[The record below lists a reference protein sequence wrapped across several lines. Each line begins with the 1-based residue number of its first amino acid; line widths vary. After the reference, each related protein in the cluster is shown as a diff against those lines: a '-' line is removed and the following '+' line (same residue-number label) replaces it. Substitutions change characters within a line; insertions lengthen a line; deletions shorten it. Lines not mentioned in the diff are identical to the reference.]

1 MTNIYMYNYPERPSG
16 LAELKLNADQI
27 ADLGTY
33 RNWLHHYCEADTGYP
48 GGELKIEI
56 LLEGENEFQIFN
68 ETQDVVVTDSTQN
81 CAIRRTIKFGIL
93 FTSDM
98 NGAIFRC
105 GVINRIFGDDVLA
118 YSNNETVSL
127 IPSKIY

>member
-1 MTNIYMYNYPERPSG
+1 

-27 ADLGTY
+27 VDLGTY
-33 RNWLHHYCEADTGYP
+33 RNWLLHYCEADTGYP

-56 LLEGENEFQIFN
+56 LLEGENEFKIFN
-68 ETQDVVVTDSTQN
+68 ETQDAVVTDSTQN
-81 CAIRRTIKFGIL
+81 CIGLRKIKFGIL

-98 NGAIFRC
+98 NGAIIRC
-105 GVINRIFGDDVLA
+105 GVTNRIFGDDVLT

-127 IPSKIY
+127 IPSKI

>member
-1 MTNIYMYNYPERPSG
+1 

-27 ADLGTY
+27 ADLVAY
-33 RNWLHHYCEADTGYP
+33 RSLLLHYCEADIGYP

-56 LLEGENEFQIFN
+56 LLEGENDFKIFN
-68 ETQDVVVTDSTQN
+68 ETQDVVGTDSTQN
-81 CAIRRTIKFGIL
+81 CINLRRITFGIL

-98 NGAIFRC
+98 NGAIIRC
-105 GVINRIFGDDVLA
+105 GVTNRIFGDDVLT

-127 IPSKIY
+127 IPSKI

>member
-1 MTNIYMYNYPERPSG
+1 M
-16 LAELKLNADQI
+16 AELKLDADQI

-33 RNWLHHYCEADTGYP
+33 RSWLLHYCEADTGYP

-56 LLEGENEFQIFN
+56 LLEGENEFKIFN
-68 ETQDVVVTDSTQN
+68 ETQDVVVTDSTEN
-81 CAIRRTIKFGIL
+81 CIGLRRITFGIF

-98 NGAIFRC
+98 NGAIIRC
-105 GVINRIFGDDVLA
+105 GVTNGIFGDDVLA

-127 IPSKIY
+127 IPSKI

>member
-1 MTNIYMYNYPERPSG
+1 M
-16 LAELKLNADQI
+16 AELKLNADQI

-33 RNWLHHYCEADTGYP
+33 RNWLLHYCEADTGYP

-56 LLEGENEFQIFN
+56 LLEGENDFKIFN
-68 ETQDVVVTDSTQN
+68 ETQDVVGTDSTQN
-81 CAIRRTIKFGIL
+81 CINLRRITFGIL

-98 NGAIFRC
+98 NGAIIRC
-105 GVINRIFGDDVLA
+105 GVTNRIFGDDVLT

-127 IPSKIY
+127 IPSKI